1 MAKTTYYFMFRCR
14 YCGKEYK
21 EGATGDE
28 NLAFHCLFSATT
40 GTKPPTP
47 QAPHLL
53 SAHFTDDHMGV
64 SDFIGVKKESDEE
77 DKDGDIQ

>member
-1 MAKTTYYFMFRCR
+1 MYYFMFRCR

-28 NLAFHCLFSATT
+28 KLAFNCLLAATIR
-40 GTKPPTP
+40 GVKPPTP
-47 QAPHLL
+47 QAPQLI

-64 SDFIGVKKESDEE
+64 SDFIGVKKESEVTND
-77 DKDGDIQ
+77 